1 MSAYDRTYGKT
12 HVILF
17 ILNNGGRALVALPFV
32 FSLIFRQTKTPQKPF
47 GSVGSCP
54 LAREL
59 GGTFKRKV
67 R

>member
-32 FSLIFRQTKTPQKPF
+32 FDSIFRVNKGPTETIRF
-47 GSVGSCP
+47 CGVLSACAG
-54 LAREL
+54 
-59 GGTFKRKV
+59 V
-67 R
+67 RWNV